1 MANNLRS
8 LRNHRNENG
17 TRMGS
22 LSLRRFRR
30 GRNAKRPTSPVRLFD
45 VPNGKSGQDNAPQYL
60 LRSQNAFRKLEQVH
74 SCNICYNGWR
84 LKNGNQ
90 YLLQWKLSIDFNCRF
105 HLRIHRWCLQSGHP
119 VFADVSPGF
128 GSRNNFYKR
137 EKPFILNAVKQLKFY
152 CLPVDGEV
160 LYQGKSRRRCAQ
172 QTQLSL
178 RPSQCLRSDLQALW
192 FQVRK
197 NNFLNSV
204 KSNLEFCDNFLNDLN
219 SVPDS
224 RRLMLRP
231 TSRSTL
237 SRTRSAAT
245 TSSWIWR
252 HSRTR
257 NR

>member
-1 MANNLRS
+1 M
-8 LRNHRNENG
+8 EI
-17 TRMGS
+17 
-22 LSLRRFRR
+22 
-30 GRNAKRPTSPVRLFD
+30 K
-45 VPNGKSGQDNAPQYL
+45 
-60 LRSQNAFRKLEQVH
+60 
-74 SCNICYNGWR
+74 
-84 LKNGNQ
+84 

-105 HLRIHRWCLQSGHP
+105 HLRIRRWCQQSGHP

-137 EKPFILNAVKQLKFY
+137 EKPFKFECCKKKLKFY

-160 LYQGKSRRRCAQ
+160 LYQGKSRRQRAE

-178 RPSQCLRSDLQALW
+178 RPSQLLRSHLQALW

-204 KSNLEFCDNFLNDLN
+204 KLNLEFCDNFLNDLN
-219 SVPDS
+219 SVPES
-224 RRLMLRP
+224 RRLTLRP

-245 TSSWIWR
+245 RSSRIWR